1 MDWGGGGKG
10 GRIARKMGG
19 KRTSEGENEGRV
31 GYKHRS
37 INSGIKAK
45 PCFFLAAKREM
56 VKM

>member
-1 MDWGGGGKG
+1 MVKGKVKV
-10 GRIARKMGG
+10 KM
-19 KRTSEGENEGRV
+19 KGRV